1 MKKKTIKKPKFLLM
15 FLIGLAIFMI
25 VGMSAAKYYLDG
37 QMDKIEEQTNEVFTS
52 YLDMAERCLED
63 LDHADKESY
72 ALCFNELERAMCFLR
87 GAGVYVSAYIGD
99 QKIIDTNDV
108 TPVMIILELNQK
120 PEETETADDSEEES
134 ASLAQPF
141 YYFLADTSLLDP
153 LNEYEDGKYSP
164 EKFEKKTMGLQ
175 FDTLADYFYDA
186 DSYEYQFENIYI
198 DKNTHRFYPGVIKIV
213 KYGLSSNWVDEV
225 VAKVDCSPKD
235 KNGLMLVKSSEFAL
249 QYHSL
254 MNFTYDRA
262 ELTEDDVIGDYTTPK
277 ENGEEY
283 VLRHS
288 RIFRNSM
295 TEVLPV
301 TFWVVLGGTAFL
313 ALFLSFVIALILYHR
328 KKVIWEV
335 FEYQK
340 KTTEAMAHD
349 LKTPLATISAY
360 AERLEDKISA
370 GSPTGEGAEETWNMS
385 AASRT
390 RAVEDASR
398 IRASVNDM
406 NAMLE
411 GILEFSKSDVSDRVV
426 KKETVYLLELVET
439 GVSRCKVIFEKKGI
453 EVEIKGEN
461 VSLMTD
467 RSLLSQTIDN
477 LITNCSRYA
486 EENSVVE
493 VVLSPKM
500 LTISN
505 QTSGPIANVEE
516 LKKPFVKGDKARGQN
531 GTGLGL
537 AIADNNL
544 RMLGYMLKL
553 SSENNTFTAAVLF
566 GKA

>member
-1 MKKKTIKKPKFLLM
+1 M

-37 QMDKIEEQTNEVFTS
+37 QMDKIEEKKNEVFTS

-87 GAGVYVSAYIGD
+87 GEGVYVSAYIGD

-108 TPVMIILELNQK
+108 TPIMIILELNQT
-120 PEETETADDSEEES
+120 PEETETADDSEEGS

-186 DSYEYQFENIYI
+186 DSYEYQYENIYI
-198 DKNTHRFYPGVIKIV
+198 DKSTHRFYPGVIKIV

-254 MNFTYDRA
+254 MHFTYDRA

-301 TFWVVLGGTAFL
+301 TFWVVIGGTAFL

-370 GSPTGEGAEETWNMS
+370 GSPSGEGAEETWNMS

-426 KKETVYLLELVET
+426 KKETVYLLELVEA

-467 RSLLSQTIDN
+467 RSMLSQTIDN

>member
-1 MKKKTIKKPKFLLM
+1 M
-15 FLIGLAIFMI
+15 FLIAFAILMI
-25 VGMSAAKYYLDG
+25 IGMSAVVYYLG
-37 QMDKIEEQTNEVFTS
+37 RQMDKIVEKKKEGFTS
-52 YLDMAERCLED
+52 YLDMAEQCLED
-63 LDHADKESY
+63 LDRADEESY
-72 ALCFNELERAMCFLR
+72 AICFNELERAMCFLR
-87 GAGVYVSAYIGD
+87 GEGVYVSAYIGD

-108 TPVMIILELNQK
+108 SPVMIILELTQS
-120 PEETETADDSEEES
+120 PEESGQEDDPNGEN
-134 ASLAQPF
+134 ASSLLQPF
-141 YYFLADTSLLDP
+141 YYFLADSSLLDP
-153 LNEYEDGKYSP
+153 LNEYENGKYSL
-164 EKFEKKTMGLQ
+164 EKIAKKTMGLQ
-175 FDTLADYFYDA
+175 YDKLADHFFDA
-186 DSYEYQFENIYI
+186 DSYEYQYESIYI
-198 DKNTHRFYPGVIKIV
+198 DRNTHRFYPGVIKVV
-213 KYGLSSNWVDEV
+213 KNDQAGNWVKEA
-225 VAKVDCSPKD
+225 VATVDCSPKE
-235 KNGLMLVKSSEFAL
+235 KKGLMLVNSSEFAL

-254 MNFTYDRA
+254 MDFFYDRA
-262 ELTEDDVIGDYTTPK
+262 ELSEDDVTEEYLKTK
-277 ENGEEY
+277 ENGKEY
-283 VLRHS
+283 VLRYS
-288 RIFRNSM
+288 RVFRNSM
-295 TEVLPV
+295 TEALPV
-301 TFWVVLGGTAFL
+301 TFWILVGGTVFL

-370 GSPTGEGAEETWNMS
+370 GTPDAEGTEGDWSMNV
-385 AASRT
+385 ASRT
-390 RAVEDASR
+390 KAVEDASR

-426 KKETVYLLELVET
+426 KKEPVYLLELVEA

-453 EVEIKGEN
+453 DVEIKGEN
-461 VSLMTD
+461 VCLTTD